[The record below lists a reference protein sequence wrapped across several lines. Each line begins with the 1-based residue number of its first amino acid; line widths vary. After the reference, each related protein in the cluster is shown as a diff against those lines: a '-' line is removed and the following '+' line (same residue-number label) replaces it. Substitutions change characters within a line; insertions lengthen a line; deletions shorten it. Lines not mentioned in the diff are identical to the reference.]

1 MKSWSNKNKQTT
13 AVAPA
18 NQTAGGGAPYL
29 SDNVARNLDN
39 MQSELGGSPDL
50 KIRRIQIGGE
60 RRIEAAAIHLS
71 GLADTVAVNEFVI
84 GSLLGNT
91 EDLFPDGTD
100 DMVTASDKAASE
112 TSHGDAADSGT
123 AAPAEAA
130 INATAESAANSA
142 AKSASIF
149 TGEPGAERSPLP
161 QLILNRA
168 LEIGDAV
175 LQEEWKDIMMAVLS
189 GDTVILLEGYR
200 TAIICETRGGE
211 QRSVSEPSSQLV
223 VRGPKDG
230 FVESVA
236 TNISL
241 IRRRIKS
248 PKLHLEYM
256 KIGTETQTHVAL
268 MYMKGIAGEDL
279 IREVRERLHKIAID
293 EVLESGFIE
302 ELIQDK
308 TFTPFPTIYNSERPD
323 VAAGNLLEGRVVII
337 VDGTPFVLIL
347 PAVFTQFFQSAE
359 DYSQRFDIA
368 IMMRIIR
375 YLSFLVLILG
385 PSVYLALTTYH
396 YEMIPTTL
404 LINLLS
410 QRENVP
416 FPAFVEVLLMETAFE
431 ILREAGV
438 RMPRVIGQTV
448 SVVGALILGTAVV
461 EAGIITPIMV
471 IVVALTGIASF
482 ALPAYNMAIAGRI
495 IRFVFLIMASMFGFY
510 GITLGLIVLV
520 AHMNSLRSFGIPYL
534 SPFVPLSV
542 KGQKDTIL
550 RLPLWLMGPRKSPQQ
565 MRAEM
570 PEYMQITT
578 GYDEQLSPLI
588 LKNNTAA
595 RQRAEGEQHE
605 ANEE

>member
-1 MKSWSNKNKQTT
+1 MKSWSNIHKQTT
-13 AVAPA
+13 AAAPA
-18 NQTAGGGAPYL
+18 NQTAEGGTPYL

-50 KIRRIQIGGE
+50 KVRRIQIGGE

-84 GSLLGNT
+84 GSLLDNT
-91 EDLFPDGTD
+91 EGLFPDDTEDIVITSGR
-100 DMVTASDKAASE
+100 AASE
-112 TSHGDAADSGT
+112 ANDGD
-123 AAPAEAA
+123 PA
-130 INATAESAANSA
+130 AESAVKSTPVFPAKPA
-142 AKSASIF
+142 AGP
-149 TGEPGAERSPLP
+149 TPLP
-161 QLILNRA
+161 QLILKRA

-175 LQEEWKDIMMAVLS
+175 LQEEWKDIMLAVLS

-248 PKLHLEYM
+248 PKLRLEYM

-279 IREVRERLHKIAID
+279 IREVRERLRKIAID

-368 IMMRIIR
+368 IMMRVIR
-375 YLSFLVLILG
+375 YVSFLVLILG

-438 RMPRVIGQTV
+438 RMPRAIGQTV

-482 ALPAYNMAIAGRI
+482 AIPAYNMAIAGRL
-495 IRFVFLIMASMFGFY
+495 IRFAFLIMASMFGFY

-520 AHMNSLRSFGIPYL
+520 AHMNSLRTFGIPYL

-550 RLPLWLMGPRKSPQQ
+550 RLPLWLMPPRKSPQQ
-565 MRAEM
+565 MRAEL
-570 PEYMQITT
+570 PKYMQVTT

-588 LKNNTAA
+588 LQNNNAA
-595 RQRAEGEQHE
+595 RQQAEGEQHE
-605 ANEE
+605 TDK

>member
-1 MKSWSNKNKQTT
+1 MNGRRRSMDSQ
-13 AVAPA
+13 
-18 NQTAGGGAPYL
+18 AGGKDL
-29 SDNVARNLDN
+29 SGTSRVTSGLTEDLEETIRNIRAG
-39 MQSELGGSPDL
+39 LGESPDL
-50 KIRRIQIGGE
+50 KVRKIQLGGE
-60 RRIEAAAIHLS
+60 HPVQAAAVHIS
-71 GLADTVAVNEFVI
+71 GLADADAVNEFVI
-84 GSLLGNT
+84 GSLLADPQKLSSGNT
-91 EDLFPDGTD
+91 
-100 DMVTASDKAASE
+100 SDPARLPEQLLSGILE
-112 TSHGDAADSGT
+112 LGDAELTD
-123 AAPAEAA
+123 
-130 INATAESAANSA
+130 NWND
-142 AKSASIF
+142 
-149 TGEPGAERSPLP
+149 L
-161 QLILNRA
+161 LL
-168 LEIGDAV
+168 
-175 LQEEWKDIMMAVLS
+175 AVLS
-189 GDTVILLEGYR
+189 GDTAVLIDGS
-200 TAIICETRGGE
+200 TNAVMCDTKGGE
-211 QRSVSEPSSQLV
+211 ARSVEESSSQMV

-248 PKLHLEYM
+248 PKLRLEYTR
-256 KIGTETQTHVAL
+256 IGTETHTHVAML
-268 MYMKGIAGEDL
+268 YMKELAGEDL
-279 IREVRERLHKIAID
+279 VEEVRNRLNKVAVD

-368 IMMRIIR
+368 ILMRIVR
-375 YLSFLVLILG
+375 YVSFIVLLLG
-385 PSVYLALTTYH
+385 PSVYIALTTYH

-410 QRENVP
+410 QRETVP
-416 FPAFVEVLLMETAFE
+416 FPAFVEALLMEGAFE

-448 SVVGALILGTAVV
+448 SVVGALILGSAVV

-471 IVVALTGIASF
+471 IVIALTGIASF
-482 ALPAYNMAIAGRI
+482 AIPAYNMAIAGRI
-495 IRFVFLIMASMFGFY
+495 IRFGFLLLGGMFGFY

-542 KGQKDTIL
+542 KGQKDSIL
-550 RLPLWLMGPRKSPQQ
+550 RLPLWLMKPGKSPAQL
-565 MRAEM
+565 RAEM
-570 PEYMQITT
+570 PAYKKITS
-578 GYDEQLSPLI
+578 GHEAALAPLI
-588 LKNNTAA
+588 RKNGDGGTV
-595 RQRAEGEQHE
+595 RQDGEE
-605 ANEE
+605 VRDEKK

>member
-1 MKSWSNKNKQTT
+1 M
-13 AVAPA
+13 
-18 NQTAGGGAPYL
+18 
-29 SDNVARNLDN
+29 
-39 MQSELGGSPDL
+39 
-50 KIRRIQIGGE
+50 
-60 RRIEAAAIHLS
+60 
-71 GLADTVAVNEFVI
+71 AVNEFVI

-91 EDLFPDGTD
+91 EDLFPDDSD
-100 DMVTASDKAASE
+100 DMVTASNQAAPE
-112 TSHGDAADSGT
+112 TSHGGAAASGT
-123 AAPAEAA
+123 AARAEAA

-142 AKSASIF
+142 AKSAPIF
-149 TGEPGAERSPLP
+149 TAEPGTGRSTLP

-175 LQEEWKDIMMAVLS
+175 LQEGWKDIMLAVLS

-248 PKLHLEYM
+248 PKLRLEYM

-279 IREVRERLHKIAID
+279 IREVRERLHKIALD

-368 IMMRIIR
+368 ILMRVIR
-375 YLSFLVLILG
+375 YVSFLVLILG

-482 ALPAYNMAIAGRI
+482 AIPAYNMAIAGRL
-495 IRFVFLIMASMFGFY
+495 IRFAFLIMASMFGFY
-510 GITLGLIVLV
+510 GITLALIVLV

-565 MRAEM
+565 MRAEL
-570 PEYMQITT
+570 PEYMQLTT

-595 RQRAEGEQHE
+595 RQQAEGEQHE
-605 ANEE
+605 TDE